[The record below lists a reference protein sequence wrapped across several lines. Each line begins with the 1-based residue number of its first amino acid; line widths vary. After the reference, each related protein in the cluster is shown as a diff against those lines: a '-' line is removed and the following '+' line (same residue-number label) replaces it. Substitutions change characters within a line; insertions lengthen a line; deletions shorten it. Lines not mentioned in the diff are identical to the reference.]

1 MPIARQ
7 KLKRDDARRE
17 IRLYFREISKI
28 PLLTESEEKEIGSKI
43 RAGDK
48 AALQLLIQSNLRFVI
63 KIARRY
69 QGCGLPL
76 LDLINEGNLGLI
88 EAAQRFDP
96 ARNVKFTSYAV
107 WWIRQSI
114 LLALSNLA
122 HPLKLPARLSMALYR
137 VKKAVNQKNK
147 ELHRDPSLD
156 EISNETGISPGELN
170 SILQLG
176 AKSTSFDQPIE
187 EGSELKI
194 GDTLEQ
200 TSIPSIEKTLASE
213 YLSKHI
219 HQALNR
225 LNEAEKNIL
234 KQRFGLTG
242 EAPCT
247 LREIGQSM
255 GVSRERI
262 RQMESKALQKLR
274 KADRGNR
281 LATYWE

>member
-1 MPIARQ
+1 MPIAE
-7 KLKRDDARRE
+7 KKIKRDDARRE

-28 PLLTESEEKEIGSKI
+28 PLLTESQEKEIGSKI

-96 ARNVKFTSYAV
+96 TRNVKFTSYAV

-122 HPLKLPARLSMALYR
+122 HPLKLPARLSMALHR

-147 ELHRDPSLD
+147 ELHRDPTLD
-156 EISNETGISPGELN
+156 EISNETGISPSELN

-176 AKSTSFDQPIE
+176 GHSTSFDQPIE

-219 HQALNR
+219 HQALNG

-242 EAPCT
+242 DTPCT
-247 LREIGQSM
+247 LREIGKSM

-274 KADRGNR
+274 KADTGNR
-281 LATYWE
+281 LETYWE